1 MKQTIQI
8 EKWSLVIDN
17 NEPRARDIDLAER
30 LGYERPRK
38 IRDLVK
44 TYLASG
50 DLSHDDV
57 RPVVVRT
64 RVGIAE
70 RNVTEFWLS
79 EAAALFIIAKSETA
93 MAKTLLKEMIRVF
106 MLARRGLL
114 ALNVEHETLL
124 RTMAKELAEVKSE
137 LSRVALDH
145 GMIGVDGA
153 KRISEMILE
162 LAQWQFMRGAAPSTK
177 SAQTR
182 IRQKLCRDAEW
193 GGAGRDWK
201 FLPSHKYGVVLA
213 IIKSMRND
221 MLAEAKQR
229 AKIETSSNVV
239 QMVLPGLAKRA

>member
-1 MKQTIQI
+1 MNNIVKI
-8 EKWSLVIDN
+8 EKWSLSIQN

-30 LGYERPRK
+30 LGYERPRD
-38 IRDLVK
+38 IRKLVK
-44 TYLASG
+44 TYLGSG
-50 DLSHDDV
+50 DLSQDDV
-57 RPVVVRT
+57 CAAVAQTSAKGGRP
-64 RVGIAE
+64 G
-70 RNVTEFWLS
+70 TEFWLS

-106 MLARRGLL
+106 MLARRGML
-114 ALNVEHETLL
+114 APKVEHEILL

-137 LSRVALDH
+137 LSRVALDN

-162 LAQWQFMRGAAPSTK
+162 LAQWQFMKGAAPSIK

-182 IRQKLCRDAEW
+182 TRQKLCRDAEW

-201 FLPSHKYGVVLA
+201 FLPSHKYGVVMA

-229 AKIETSSNVV
+229 AKIETPSNVV

>member
-1 MKQTIQI
+1 MSNIVKI
-8 EKWSLVIDN
+8 ENWSLAIEN
-17 NEPRARDIDLAER
+17 NEPRVRDIDLAER
-30 LGYERPRK
+30 NGYARPRT
-38 IRDLVK
+38 IRTLVK
-44 TYLASG
+44 AYLASG
-50 DLSHDDV
+50 DLSQDEV
-57 RPVVVRT
+57 CCTVQQTSARGGRP
-64 RVGIAE
+64 G
-70 RNVTEFWLS
+70 TEFWLS

-93 MAKTLLKEMIRVF
+93 MAKMLLKEMIRVF
-106 MLARRGLL
+106 MLARRGML
-114 ALNVEHETLL
+114 APNVEHESLL

-137 LSRVALDH
+137 LSRVALDN
-145 GMIGVDGA
+145 GMIGVNGA

-162 LAQWQFMRGAAPSTK
+162 LAQWQFMRGAAPSIK

-201 FLPSHKYGVVLA
+201 FLPSHKYGVVMA
-213 IIKSMRND
+213 IIKSTRND